1 MLKFVK
7 PILTSLVFF
16 SATALSAQTDS
27 TILRHWWL
35 GASVGTTGVGIDVSS
50 HVTSMVRVRAG
61 FDFTPHINVPMW
73 FGLES
78 YTDGGIT
85 SGNFGRMQEI
95 MHRLTGLEV
104 DDRVELEAKPTM
116 MNAKLLVDVYPL
128 HDKRWRITAGCY
140 FGGRKVGKA
149 INTMREMP
157 SLLAVNIYN
166 SAYDY
171 IMNNDLTSE
180 PFYKDFMLDPY
191 LVEELRED
199 MGKRGELGI
208 HIGDYKDGKPYM
220 MHPDSEGMVKA
231 NAFVNAVKPYL
242 GLGFTGALDKK
253 GRWALDVDAGVM
265 FWGGSPK
272 VITHDGTDLTN
283 DVVNVKGKPGDYLD
297 AMKAFH
303 VYPVVS
309 VRFSYKMF

>member
-1 MLKFVK
+1 MLKFIK
-7 PILTSLVFF
+7 PVLTSLVLL
-16 SATALSAQTDS
+16 SATVLFAQTDS
-27 TILRHWWL
+27 TIFRHWWA
-35 GASVGTTGVGIDVSS
+35 GVSVGTTGLGIDVSS
-50 HVTSMVRVRAG
+50 HVTGFVRVRAG

-85 SGNFGRMQEI
+85 AGNFGRMQEI
-95 MHRLTGLEV
+95 MHRLTGIEV
-104 DDRVELEAKPTM
+104 DDRVELDAKPTM

-128 HDKRWRITAGCY
+128 RDKRWRVTAGCY

-171 IMNNDLTSE
+171 IMNNDLTTE
-180 PFYKDFMLDPY
+180 PFYKDFYLDPF
-191 LVEELRED
+191 LVDEVRAELE
-199 MGKRGELGI
+199 KRGELGI

-220 MHPDSEGMVKA
+220 MHPDNEGMVKA
-231 NAFVNAVKPYL
+231 NAFVNAVKPYV

-253 GRWALDVDAGVM
+253 GRWALDVDAGM
-265 FWGGSPK
+265 MIWGGSPQ

-283 DVVNVKGKPGDYLD
+283 DVVNVKGKPGKYLD
-297 AMKAFH
+297 AMKAFK

-309 VRFSYKMF
+309 VRFAYKLF